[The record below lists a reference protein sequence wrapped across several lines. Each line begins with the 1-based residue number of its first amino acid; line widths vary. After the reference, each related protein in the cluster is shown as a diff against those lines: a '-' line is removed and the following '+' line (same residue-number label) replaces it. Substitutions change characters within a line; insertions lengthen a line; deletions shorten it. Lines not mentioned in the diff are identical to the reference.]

1 MTSAESKGQ
10 PLTDNKRP
18 SAKSDAE
25 KRQQDEAAQQPGM
38 DPRLVDPDKTPGS
51 GMMPD
56 TGGEAPSG

>member
-1 MTSAESKGQ
+1 LS
-10 PLTDNKRP
+10 DNNKTP
-18 SAKSDAE
+18 AKSGAE
-25 KRQQDEAAQQPGM
+25 KRPHNEAAQQPGM

>member
-1 MTSAESKGQ
+1 LSD
-10 PLTDNKRP
+10 DNKTPAR
-18 SAKSDAE
+18 SNAE

-56 TGGEAPSG
+56 TGGQAPSG